1 MPVWMIYGFAVF
13 SMFFGSGNLVFPIS
27 IGVESAAPW
36 ISIIGLFFS
45 AILIPMI
52 GLLGVLISRKN
63 IDAYLAPLG
72 DKTAFALISMMLLL
86 LGPLGVLPRSLM
98 VASGG
103 ASLVFESIPMPWI
116 ALAMVFAG
124 YFLALSKDVIR
135 WIGQYFT
142 PVILTGLFII
152 VVGAFFLP
160 LQINHA
166 HTGSFWHALSTGYQT
181 MDLIAAL
188 FFARALS
195 SAFTKQNPQAAHSQ
209 MLFAVC
215 FGFACLLLVYAV
227 MVLVSYQLS
236 DQLINI
242 ASEKRIVYISSLVM
256 GDYAKVVSS
265 FVIASACMTTFAVL
279 LKEFVQFFS
288 QHLPYWSLSQLT
300 FVVSLS
306 SYVGSFMG
314 FDQLAT
320 VIGFV
325 LQLIYPALIL
335 FVIIRPFDFIKPWM
349 HKTIFYGCIF
359 LNVVLSLL

>member
-1 MPVWMIYGFAVF
+1 
-13 SMFFGSGNLVFPIS
+13 
-27 IGVESAAPW
+27 
-36 ISIIGLFFS
+36 
-45 AILIPMI
+45 
-52 GLLGVLISRKN
+52 
-63 IDAYLAPLG
+63 
-72 DKTAFALISMMLLL
+72 MMLLL

-103 ASLVFESIPMPWI
+103 VSLVFENIPMPWI
-116 ALAMVFAG
+116 ALVMVFLG

-142 PVILTGLFII
+142 PMILIGLLVI
-152 VVGAFFLP
+152 VMGAFFLP

-166 HTGSFWHALSTGYQT
+166 HTGAFWDALSTGYQT

-195 SAFTKQNPQAAHSQ
+195 SALTQKDVQSMHAQ
-209 MLFAVC
+209 MLYAVG
-215 FGFACLLLVYAV
+215 FGFACLLLVYAA

-236 DQLINI
+236 DQLIHV

-256 GDYAKVVSS
+256 GDYAKAASS

-288 QHLPYWSLSQLT
+288 QYLPQWSISQLT
-300 FVVSLS
+300 FVVSLV
-306 SYVGSFMG
+306 SYMGSFMG
-314 FDQLAT
+314 FDSLAT

-335 FVIIRPFDFIKPWM
+335 FVVVRPLQCFKPWM
-349 HKTIFYGCIF
+349 HVMAFYGCIS
-359 LNVVLSLL
+359 LNLVLNYVLL